1 VTGIGNILRVY
12 ELGQKQ
18 LLKKQDNRNF
28 KSRILQI
35 KCHQNR
41 IFVADQQESVR
52 VLKYRQEQGELYI
65 FADDVLPRWMTS
77 FCLLDEDTVAGLDK
91 FENFFVNRLPLGC
104 EEEAEDDPAISK
116 QQWEVGFLNGAKYKM
131 QKIN

>member
-1 VTGIGNILRVY
+1 M
-12 ELGQKQ
+12 
-18 LLKKQDNRNF
+18 
-28 KSRILQI
+28 
-35 KCHQNR
+35 
-41 IFVADQQESVR
+41 ADQQESVR